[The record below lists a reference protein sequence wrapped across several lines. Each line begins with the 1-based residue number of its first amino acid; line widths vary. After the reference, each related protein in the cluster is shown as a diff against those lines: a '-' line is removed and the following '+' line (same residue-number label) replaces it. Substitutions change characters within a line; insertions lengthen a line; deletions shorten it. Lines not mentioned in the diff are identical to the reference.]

1 MTEMR
6 YYGFLYQYDPRIGA
20 SSGEF
25 QCSSEF
31 GADAG
36 RSPLT

>member
-6 YYGFLYQYDPRIGA
+6 YYGFLYQYDPRVGA